1 MQESWRTEDNTSINK
16 KAHKLILNNRRCGNL
31 TGVSDV
37 LSFDE
42 NEIILETDQGML
54 MMKGKELH
62 VSRLMLDKGE
72 VDIDGRIDSVTY
84 SEQGSRTERTESFL
98 GRLFK

>member
-1 MQESWRTEDNTSINK
+1 MFCR
-16 KAHKLILNNRRCGNL
+16 L
-31 TGVSDV
+31 
-37 LSFDE
+37 
-42 NEIILETDQGML
+42 
-54 MMKGKELH
+54 MKGKELH

-84 SEQGSRTERTESFL
+84 SEQGSRTERTESLL

>member
-1 MQESWRTEDNTSINK
+1 MEDNTSINK
-16 KAHKLILNNRRCGNL
+16 KAHKLILNNRRTGNL

-72 VDIDGRIDSVTY
+72 VDVDGRIDSVTY
-84 SEQGSRTERTESFL
+84 SEQGSRAERTESLL

>member
-1 MQESWRTEDNTSINK
+1 MEDNTSINK

-42 NEIILETDQGML
+42 NEIILETDQGISLLVLFPGRMD
-54 MMKGKELH
+54 
-62 VSRLMLDKGE
+62 V
-72 VDIDGRIDSVTY
+72 GRICCSC
-84 SEQGSRTERTESFL
+84 RF
-98 GRLFK
+98 

>member
-1 MQESWRTEDNTSINK
+1 MPAPCLLTNTSINK

-84 SEQGSRTERTESFL
+84 SEQGSRTERTESLL

>member
-1 MQESWRTEDNTSINK
+1 MDDNTSINK
-16 KAHKLILNNRRCGNL
+16 KAHKLILNNRRTGNL

-84 SEQGSRTERTESFL
+84 SEQGSRTERTESLL

>member
-1 MQESWRTEDNTSINK
+1 MEDNTSINK
-16 KAHKLILNNRRCGNL
+16 TTHKLILNNRRTGNL

-84 SEQGSRTERTESFL
+84 SEQGSRTERTESLL

>member
-1 MQESWRTEDNTSINK
+1 MEDNTSINK
-16 KAHKLILNNRRCGNL
+16 KAHKLILNNRRCGNV

>member
-1 MQESWRTEDNTSINK
+1 MEDNTSINK

-84 SEQGSRTERTESFL
+84 SEQGSRKERTESFL

>member
-1 MQESWRTEDNTSINK
+1 MEDNRSINK
-16 KAHKLILNNRRCGNL
+16 KAHKLILNNRRTGNL

-62 VSRLMLDKGE
+62 VSRLMLDKGD

-84 SEQGSRTERTESFL
+84 SEQGSRTERTESLL

>member
-1 MQESWRTEDNTSINK
+1 MEDNTSINK

-37 LSFDE
+37 LSFAE

-84 SEQGSRTERTESFL
+84 SEQGSRTERTESLL

>member
-1 MQESWRTEDNTSINK
+1 MEDNTSINK

-31 TGVSDV
+31 TGVS
-37 LSFDE
+37 DE

-84 SEQGSRTERTESFL
+84 SEQGSRTERTESLL

>member
-1 MQESWRTEDNTSINK
+1 MEDNTSINK

-72 VDIDGRIDSVTY
+72 VDIDGWIDSVTY
-84 SEQGSRTERTESFL
+84 SEQGSRTERTESLL

>member
-1 MQESWRTEDNTSINK
+1 MEDNTSINK

-84 SEQGSRTERTESFL
+84 SEQGSRTERTESLL
-98 GRLFK
+98 GRLIK

>member
-1 MQESWRTEDNTSINK
+1 MEDNTSINK
-16 KAHKLILNNRRCGNL
+16 KAPKLILNNRRCGNL

-84 SEQGSRTERTESFL
+84 SEQGSRTERTESLL

>member
-1 MQESWRTEDNTSINK
+1 MEDNTSINK

-31 TGVSDV
+31 TGESDV

-84 SEQGSRTERTESFL
+84 SEQGSRTERTESLL

>member
-1 MQESWRTEDNTSINK
+1 MEDNTSINK

-84 SEQGSRTERTESFL
+84 SEQGIRTERTESLL

>member
-1 MQESWRTEDNTSINK
+1 MEDNTSINK
-16 KAHKLILNNRRCGNL
+16 KAHKLILNNRRTGNL

-84 SEQGSRTERTESFL
+84 SEQGSRAEHTESLL

>member
-1 MQESWRTEDNTSINK
+1 MIEDNSSVNK
-16 KAHKLILNNRRCGNL
+16 RVHKLVMSNRRTCNL

-72 VDIDGRIDSVTY
+72 VDVDGRIDSITY
-84 SEQGSRTERTESFL
+84 SEQGMKSERTDSLL
-98 GRLFK
+98 GRLFR

>member
-1 MQESWRTEDNTSINK
+1 MEDNTSINK

-37 LSFDE
+37 QSFDE

-84 SEQGSRTERTESFL
+84 SEQGSRTERTESLL

>member
-1 MQESWRTEDNTSINK
+1 MEDNTSINK

-31 TGVSDV
+31 TGVRDV

>member
-1 MQESWRTEDNTSINK
+1 MEDNTSINK

-72 VDIDGRIDSVTY
+72 VDIDVRIDSVTY
-84 SEQGSRTERTESFL
+84 SEQGSRTERTESLL

>member
-1 MQESWRTEDNTSINK
+1 MEDNTSINK

-42 NEIILETDQGML
+42 NEIILETEQGML

>member
-1 MQESWRTEDNTSINK
+1 MEDNTSINK

-37 LSFDE
+37 LSFDQ

>member
-1 MQESWRTEDNTSINK
+1 MEDNTSINK
-16 KAHKLILNNRRCGNL
+16 KAHKLILNNRRTGNL

-84 SEQGSRTERTESFL
+84 SEQGSRTERTESRL

>member
-1 MQESWRTEDNTSINK
+1 MEDNTSINK

-54 MMKGKELH
+54 MKGKELH

-84 SEQGSRTERTESFL
+84 SEQGSRTERTESLL

>member
-1 MQESWRTEDNTSINK
+1 MEDTTLNK
-16 KAHKLILNNRRCGNL
+16 RVHKLILNNRRSCNL

-62 VSRLMLDKGE
+62 VNRLMLDKGE
-72 VDIDGRIDSVTY
+72 VDIDGRVDSITY
-84 SEQGSRTERTESFL
+84 SEQGGKTERAESLL

>member
-1 MQESWRTEDNTSINK
+1 MEDNTSINK

>member
-1 MQESWRTEDNTSINK
+1 MEDNTSINK

-42 NEIILETDQGML
+42 NEIILETDQVML

-84 SEQGSRTERTESFL
+84 SEQGSRTERTESLL

>member
-1 MQESWRTEDNTSINK
+1 MEDNTSINK
-16 KAHKLILNNRRCGNL
+16 KAHKLILNNRRCGHL

-84 SEQGSRTERTESFL
+84 SEQGSRTERTESLL

>member
-1 MQESWRTEDNTSINK
+1 MEDTTLNKRT
-16 KAHKLILNNRRCGNL
+16 HKIIVNNRKACNL

-42 NEIILETDQGML
+42 SEIILETDQGML

-62 VSRLMLDKGE
+62 VNRLMLDKGE
-72 VDIDGRIDSVTY
+72 VDIDGRIDSITY
-84 SEQGSRTERTESFL
+84 SEQNTKSDRADSLL

>member
-1 MQESWRTEDNTSINK
+1 MEDNTSINK

-84 SEQGSRTERTESFL
+84 SEQGSRTERTESLL
-98 GRLFK
+98 GKLFK

>member
-1 MQESWRTEDNTSINK
+1 MEDNTSINK
-16 KAHKLILNNRRCGNL
+16 KAHKLVLNNRRCGNL

-72 VDIDGRIDSVTY
+72 VDIDGRIDSVPY
-84 SEQGSRTERTESFL
+84 SEQGSRTERTESLL
-98 GRLFK
+98 GRLFT